1 MLTLSNTPSARDEQ
15 TLTGF
20 VDIYNPDDVPF

>member
-1 MLTLSNTPSARDEQ
+1 MPTHSNTTSARGEQ

>member
-1 MLTLSNTPSARDEQ
+1 MPTHSNKPSASDEQ